1 MKNRENILALCLAGA
16 FCAAAPGGAQA
27 VDFELGDWQGNWNS
41 TISLETSVR
50 ARSQD
55 PALYGQANGAAVGRT
70 NGTGA
75 NTIDEGNLNYNK
87 GDVISSRLKLIS
99 EVELKKGTMGAFLR
113 GRAWYDYGQKDLD
126 VRLGNQPNGYR
137 PNRPLSD
144 DGFERLNRFSGVD
157 LLDAYVYD
165 TFTLAGQPLQVR
177 AGNQVINWG
186 ESLFIQGINQI
197 NPIDVT
203 SARMPGT
210 QVKEILLPVPL
221 VSVNQG
227 LGDLGSVE
235 MFYQLQWKN
244 TVIDAG
250 CGNYWGVANGSIGL
264 YPNNCTNATSLAG
277 SNAAGYRSGAYVHTL
292 DGDKPS
298 NTGQFGVAFRTYAE
312 PIDSEIGVYA
322 MKIHSRTPVVSAKFG
337 DYSQSNSIA
346 PIAIQWE
353 YPEDIKIYGLSLATN
368 VLGVSVGAE
377 LSHSRGVPVQID
389 GNDLLMGG
397 LGAGG
402 AIVPGVPIPFG
413 PYGQDA
419 MAAAGGNGY
428 LQGYTRANK
437 TQFQLNGIKA
447 GRGILAADQYA
458 LIGEVGFQWNDL
470 DTDALRYGR
479 PFIFGPGPDASYGT
493 PCSAINISKEGC
505 KNKGYMT
512 NFAWGYRLMFQLTYN
527 NVFNSGITV
536 QPSVFWSHDVQGWS
550 IDSQFAEGRQALGL
564 GARFTYNKDYAL
576 SLNAVRFNRNA
587 EYDPLRDRDFYS
599 ATLSMNF

>member
-1 MKNRENILALCLAGA
+1 MKNRKGILALCLAGA
-16 FCAAAPGGAQA
+16 FGAAGPGNALA
-27 VDFELGDWQGNWNS
+27 TDFQLGDWQGNWNS
-41 TISLETSVR
+41 TVSLETSIR
-50 ARSQD
+50 ARGQD
-55 PALYGQANGAAVGRT
+55 PALYGQANGAARGRT
-70 NGTGA
+70 DGTGN
-75 NTIDEGNLNYNK
+75 NTIDEGNLNYDK

-113 GRAWYDYGQKDLD
+113 GRAWYDYAQKNLD

-137 PNRPLSD
+137 PNHPLSD
-144 DGFERLNRFSGVD
+144 DGLERLNRFSGVD

-197 NPIDVT
+197 NPIDVG

-221 VSVNQG
+221 ISINQG
-227 LGDLGSVE
+227 LGDLGSLE

-244 TVIDAG
+244 TVIDSA
-250 CGNYWGVANGSIGL
+250 CGNYWSVAGGSVGL
-264 YPNNCTNATSLAG
+264 YPNGCGNAVTIAG
-277 SNAAGYRSGAYVHTL
+277 NTADGYRAGNYVGTV
-292 DGDKPS
+292 DGEKPS
-298 NTGQFGVAFRTYAE
+298 NAGQFGVAFRTYAE

-322 MKIHSRTPVVSAKFG
+322 MKIHSRTPTVSMRYGNYTASG
-337 DYSQSNSIA
+337 SNIPFA
-346 PIAIQWE
+346 GQWE

-389 GNDLLMGG
+389 ANDLFLAAMGATG
-397 LGAGG
+397 VV
-402 AIVPGVPIPFG
+402 VPGVSVPFG
-413 PYGQDA
+413 PYGAGA
-419 MAAAGGNGY
+419 MAAAAGNGY

-437 TQFQLNGIKA
+437 TQFQLNGIKV
-447 GRGILAADQYA
+447 GNGILAADQYL

-479 PFIFGPGPDASYGT
+479 PFIFGPGPDARYGVA
-493 PCSAINISKEGC
+493 CQAQNISKEGC

-512 NFAWGYRLMFQLTYN
+512 NFAWGYRLKAELTYN

-564 GARFTYNKDYAL
+564 GARFTYNKNYAL

-587 EYDPLRDRDFYS
+587 DYDAQRDRDFYS

>member
-1 MKNRENILALCLAGA
+1 MKNRVSILALCLAGA
-16 FCAAAPGGAQA
+16 FGAAGPGGAQA
-27 VDFELGDWQGNWNS
+27 TDFQLGDWQGNWS
-41 TISLETSVR
+41 SSISLETSVR
-50 ARSQD
+50 ARGQD
-55 PALYGQANGAAVGRT
+55 SALYGQGNGAARGRAD
-70 NGTGA
+70 GTGN
-75 NTIDEGNLNYNK
+75 NTIDEGNLNYDK

-113 GRAWYDYGQKDLD
+113 GRAWYDYGQKNLD
-126 VRLGNQPNGYR
+126 VHLGNQANGYR

-197 NPIDVT
+197 NPIDLT
-203 SARMPGT
+203 SARMPGS

-227 LGDLGSVE
+227 LGNLGSVE

-244 TVIDAG
+244 TAIDSA
-250 CGNYWGVANGSIGL
+250 CGNYWAVAGGSVGL
-264 YPNNCTNATSLAG
+264 YPNSCGNAVSVAG
-277 SNAAGYRSGAYVHTL
+277 SSADGYRSGAYVGTL

-322 MKIHSRTPVVSAKFG
+322 MKIHARTPAVSMHYG
-337 DYSQSNSIA
+337 DYSASGSLIPFA
-346 PIAIQWE
+346 VQWE

-368 VLGVSVGAE
+368 VMGVSVGAE

-389 GNDLLMGG
+389 ANDLF
-397 LGAGG
+397 LGAMG
-402 AIVPGVPIPFG
+402 ATGVIAPGMAIPFG
-413 PYGQDA
+413 PYGNGA
-419 MAAAGGNGY
+419 MAARNSDGY

-437 TQFQLNGIKA
+437 TQFQLNGIKV
-447 GRGILAADQYA
+447 GNGILAADQYL

-479 PFIFGPGPDASYGT
+479 PFIFGPGPDASYGV

-512 NFAWGYRLMFQLTYN
+512 NFAWGYRLKAELTYN
-527 NVFNSGITV
+527 NVLNSGITV
-536 QPSVFWSHDVQGWS
+536 QPSIFWSHDVQGWS

-564 GARFTYNKDYAL
+564 GARFTYNKNYSL
-576 SLNAVRFNRNA
+576 SLNAIRFNRNA
-587 EYDPLRDRDFYS
+587 DYDAQRDRDFYS